1 MNTAIAWFARN
12 PVAANLMMLLVV
24 IAGILAS
31 SDTRKELIPNIS
43 LDRVTISVPYPGASP
58 EEVENG
64 VCIRIEEKI
73 FDIEGIRKLTSYAQ
87 ENACLVDVEV
97 EPEYETREVM
107 DDIKGRVDT
116 ITNFPQDSERPI
128 IQERTIRASVTDLV
142 VAGDLD
148 ELSLKRLAE
157 QIRDELTNLPSITQV
172 DVLNARP
179 YEISI
184 EVPEQILRQYDMT
197 FDEIAQRINQASI
210 DLPGGMLRTDNG
222 DVHLRTMGQ
231 AYWGGE
237 FESIVLRANDD
248 GSKLLIGDVAKVID
262 GFSEA
267 DFSGKLNGK
276 PGIMVTVFRVGDQ
289 NILEIAEDVR
299 NYIAEKQ
306 RMLPDNIELVIWNDR
321 SKLFKSR
328 MSLLTRNAVTGLLLV
343 FMLLVLF
350 LRFKLAFWVSL
361 GIPISFM
368 GALWLLPQFDGS
380 INMVSMFGFILVL
393 GIVVD
398 DAIVIGE
405 NIHSEHQKGNLGLSG
420 AIAGAQRVARPVVFA
435 VFTSVVAF
443 MPILF
448 LPGPEGRLWMA
459 IPLVVI
465 LTLLFSL
472 WESLFVLPAHLAT
485 IRDEARVDNA
495 FSRFQNRFSIR
506 VERFIDHVYRP
517 FLDKALRLRYVTLSS
532 FVAAFIIFG
541 AVVAAGWLHVLF
553 FPKVEADIATVSFSF
568 PEGTQVKKTEAV
580 LERLENAADELKDE
594 LRKNEGIEQIVNMI
608 SIVGLQPAARTGKQ
622 GDHVGEIQLEL
633 APSEDRDLSSSE
645 IIDLLRKKVGTIDG
659 VTQLSFQ
666 AGLRNA
672 GPGINIELTGADMKR
687 LTEASESLQEYL
699 REYPGLFDIQDS
711 FEAGKREVRLVLKP
725 QAENLG
731 VNTQLLARQVRQAF
745 YGEEVQRIQ
754 RGRDDVRIFVRYP
767 EQQRKSLYY
776 LESMYIRLSDG
787 VEVPL
792 LEVADLE
799 YGHGPAQ
806 IRRVDRKRVVQ
817 VSAYVDES
825 EAVPGQ
831 VMDDLKTSFL
841 DRIPRMFPGVSW
853 DKTGQQ
859 KEKDELIEAMQNGF
873 ILAMFGIYM
882 LMAIPFKS
890 YTQPLMVMSA
900 IPFGLIGAILGHV
913 LLGLDIS
920 LLSLSGMIAV
930 AGVVVNDNIVLVDY
944 INRFR
949 SEGRG
954 LAQAIR
960 EAGAARFRPI
970 MLTSL
975 TTFAGLT
982 PLMLERSVQA
992 QFLIPMAVSLAFG
1005 VMFATVVSLLLVPAS
1020 YYILEDVRAT
1030 TRRWW
1035 QSMRQ
1040 GPDSAS

>member
-12 PVAANLMMLLVV
+12 PVAANLMMVLVI
-24 IAGILAS
+24 IAGALAS
-31 SDTRKELIPNIS
+31 CDTRKELIPNIS

-58 EEVENG
+58 EEVESG

-87 ENACLVDVEV
+87 ESNCFVDIEI

-107 DDIKGRVDT
+107 DDVKARVDT
-116 ITNFPQDSERPI
+116 ITNFPRDTERPI

-142 VAGDLD
+142 VAGDIN

-172 DVLNARP
+172 EIVNARP

-184 EVPEQILRQYDMT
+184 EVSEQVLRQYDMT

-210 DLPGGMLRTDNG
+210 DLPGGSLRTENG

-231 AYWGGE
+231 AYWGDE
-237 FESIVLRANDD
+237 FEHIVLRANDD

-262 GFSEA
+262 GFSET

-276 PGIMVTVFRVGDQ
+276 AGIMLTVYRVGDQ
-289 NILEIAEDVR
+289 NILEIADEVK
-299 NYIAEKQ
+299 NYLADKQ
-306 RMLPDNIELVIWNDR
+306 RTLPNNIELVVWNDR

-328 MSLLTRNAVTGLLLV
+328 MSLLTRNAVTGLILV
-343 FMLLVLF
+343 FILLVLF

-361 GIPISFM
+361 GIPVSFM

-380 INMVSMFGFILVL
+380 INMISMFGFILVL

-398 DAIVIGE
+398 DAIVVGE
-405 NIHSEHQKGNLGLSG
+405 NIHSEHQKGNLGLDG
-420 AIAGAQRVARPVVFA
+420 AIAGAQRVAKPVIYA
-435 VFTSVVAF
+435 VLTSVVAF

-448 LPGPEGRLWMA
+448 LPGAEGRLWMA
-459 IPLVVI
+459 IPMVVI

-472 WESLFVLPAHLAT
+472 WESLFVLPAHLAS
-485 IRDEARVDNA
+485 IRNQAVAENA
-495 FSRFQNRFSIR
+495 FGRFQTRFSNG
-506 VERFIDHVYRP
+506 VERFIDNVYRP
-517 FLDKALRLRYVTLSS
+517 FLERALHLRYITLSC
-532 FVAAFIIFG
+532 FVGAFIVFG

-553 FPKVEADIATVSFSF
+553 FPKVEGDMAVVSFGF
-568 PEGTQVKKTEAV
+568 PEGTQLEKTQAV
-580 LERLENAADELKDE
+580 MERLENATDELKDE
-594 LRKNEGIEQIVNMI
+594 LREKEGKEQIVNMI
-608 SIVGLQPAARTGKQ
+608 SVLGLQPMARTGKQ
-622 GDHVGEIQLEL
+622 GNHVGELELEL
-633 APSEDRDLSSSE
+633 APSEDRDLSGSD
-645 IIDLLRKKVGTIDG
+645 IIELLRKKVGTVEG

-672 GPGINIELTGADMKR
+672 GPGINIELTGADMNR
-687 LTEASESLQEYL
+687 LTEASEALQDYL

-725 QAENLG
+725 EAENLG

-776 LESMYIRLSDG
+776 LESMYIRLNDG

-831 VMDDLKTSFL
+831 VMDDLKASFL

-859 KEKDELIEAMQNGF
+859 KEKDDLIEAMQNGF

-920 LLSLSGMIAV
+920 LLSFSGMIAV

-954 LAQAIR
+954 LVQAIR

-1020 YYILEDVRAT
+1020 YYILEDIRAT
-1030 TRRWW
+1030 MSRWW

-1040 GPDSAS
+1040 GSGPAS